1 MLAFP
6 IISQW
11 SSPDRLATSV
21 SENTGIYRMY
31 LCVSLSWAQPTV
43 LTKTCG
49 PTLIELRVAAMLNDG
64 EAPRYITQFKNLQVL
79 SLAGDMCNFP
89 HYGNPEP
96 ESMVT
101 ACIQHV
107 PLTVLRLSVLA
118 DSVWNTPLPVLS
130 GLHELSL
137 QRPQSLDKLSIVFQH
152 CSQLRTLNV
161 LIDNV
166 ACKQQFIAVLEAA
179 PAALPHLTSFKFISC
194 SREAP
199 NINPD
204 LLAAFLKNK
213 AMRRLDLRFYNR
225 LEDVTDYTRF
235 LDMVASLPKLEVAGL
250 VLRGEKFT
258 REHLQLL
265 DERLPLGLS
274 ALLLNW
280 QFRSA
285 DDTIQKGDWIAMLKR
300 RPSLAYFHVLDPGDG
315 LDLCKLLLKDHPPA
329 LELVGYGSCL
339 STFQR
344 DLATGEAAYGPM
356 WDEET
361 TGFRTVEDFGCED
374 WEWLLRNHDWNSLH
388 SLEPYDYFRECWR
401 HIHC

>member
-1 MLAFP
+1 
-6 IISQW
+6 
-11 SSPDRLATSV
+11 
-21 SENTGIYRMY
+21 
-31 LCVSLSWAQPTV
+31 
-43 LTKTCG
+43 
-49 PTLIELRVAAMLNDG
+49 MLNDG

-285 DDTIQKGDWIAMLKR
+285 ADTIQKEDWIAMVSGPHPTCRLPFLSELISSISAAQATPVAGLLS
-300 RPSLAYFHVLDPGDG
+300 RP
-315 LDLCKLLLKDHPPA
+315 
-329 LELVGYGSCL
+329 
-339 STFQR
+339 
-344 DLATGEAAYGPM
+344 GP
-356 WDEET
+356 W
-361 TGFRTVEDFGCED
+361 GR
-374 WEWLLRNHDWNSLH
+374 S
-388 SLEPYDYFRECWR
+388 
-401 HIHC
+401 

>member
-1 MLAFP
+1 
-6 IISQW
+6 
-11 SSPDRLATSV
+11 
-21 SENTGIYRMY
+21 
-31 LCVSLSWAQPTV
+31 
-43 LTKTCG
+43 
-49 PTLIELRVAAMLNDG
+49 MLNDE
-64 EAPRYITQFKNLQVL
+64 EAPRYLTQFKNLQAL

-107 PLTVLRLSVLA
+107 PLTVFRLSVLA

-204 LLAAFLKNK
+204 LFTAFLKNKK

-225 LEDVTDYTRF
+225 LEDVTDYARL

-265 DERLPLGLS
+265 DERLPPGLT

-280 QFRSA
+280 EFSSA
-285 DDTIQKGDWIAMLKR
+285 DDGVRKEDWIAMVSGINSIHGLQFISERISSVSVAQATPVAGLPPRSRFYGECPRLCIQSRLVQTAAEGPSAGSRIGRVRLVPKHFSA
-300 RPSLAYFHVLDPGDG
+300 RP
-315 LDLCKLLLKDHPPA
+315 
-329 LELVGYGSCL
+329 
-339 STFQR
+339 R
-344 DLATGEAAYGPM
+344 D
-356 WDEET
+356 W
-361 TGFRTVEDFGCED
+361 
-374 WEWLLRNHDWNSLH
+374 
-388 SLEPYDYFRECWR
+388 
-401 HIHC
+401 